1 MDVVAAAIIVA
12 TASNLNNSSFPI
24 YHVGSSDLNPLT
36 WGEMKEEV
44 IGYWNS
50 TISGSKMGKASA
62 VMSTSKYEINIEK
75 LKRKIPLDIYMRL
88 SPLLGK
94 QHQKNAQKMV
104 KTLKRGEEVSKLFEF
119 FVNND
124 WIYECRNL
132 KKLQS
137 FLTS

>member
-1 MDVVAAAIIVA
+1 
-12 TASNLNNSSFPI
+12 
-24 YHVGSSDLNPLT
+24 
-36 WGEMKEEV
+36 
-44 IGYWNS
+44 
-50 TISGSKMGKASA
+50 MGKASV